1 MAGVINSDREGGQ
14 VESPESS
21 ARQFSKQSEM
31 EETKGIET
39 EKIWKR
45 LSLPPNKINNN
56 NNNKIN
62 NNKNNNNSNNNIMDA
77 LDKGEFHR
85 CTSQIEASTSPRAT
99 PRAYEFLEIF
109 VQIPPSPGRKAVQM
123 PHPGENYQIAVLTFQ

>member
-1 MAGVINSDREGGQ
+1 MAGVINSDREEGQ

-21 ARQFSKQSEM
+21 ARQFSKQSEI

-56 NNNKIN
+56 NNII
-62 NNKNNNNSNNNIMDA
+62 NNNSNNNIMDA

-109 VQIPPSPGRKAVQM
+109 VQIPPSLDRKAVQM